1 MAYQDR
7 DERTPQDTREREAAP
22 TGSNLALLAS
32 RTTNAFVRL
41 VGVALV
47 LVGLWAGVKVVF
59 EAWGLYQQPAAID
72 RLARVLDHASHVDSL
87 LVSRPPAAS
96 EGGGKA
102 GASAT
107 QQAPEEPFRLSYF
120 LAWTLAI
127 LLLLLIGKLATWTVR
142 AGGELAISR
151 GPSRRD
157 A

>member
-7 DERTPQDTREREAAP
+7 DERAPQDARVREAARM
-22 TGSNLALLAS
+22 GVGRALLAS

-41 VGVALV
+41 VGIALG
-47 LVGLWAGVKVVF
+47 LGGLWAGVKVVF

-72 RLARVLDHASHVDSL
+72 RLARVIDHASHVDSL

-102 GASAT
+102 GTSAA
-107 QQAPEEPFRLSYF
+107 QQTPEEPFRLSYF
-120 LAWTLAI
+120 LAWALAI
-127 LLLLLIGKLATWTVR
+127 LLLLLIGKLSTCTVR
-142 AGGELAISR
+142 AGGELALSR

>member
-7 DERTPQDTREREAAP
+7 DERTHQDARERETSP
-22 TGSNLALLAS
+22 TGSNLALFAS

-72 RLARVLDHASHVDSL
+72 RLARVIDQASHVDSL

-96 EGGGKA
+96 EGGAKA
-102 GASAT
+102 GATT

-142 AGGELAISR
+142 AGGDLAISR